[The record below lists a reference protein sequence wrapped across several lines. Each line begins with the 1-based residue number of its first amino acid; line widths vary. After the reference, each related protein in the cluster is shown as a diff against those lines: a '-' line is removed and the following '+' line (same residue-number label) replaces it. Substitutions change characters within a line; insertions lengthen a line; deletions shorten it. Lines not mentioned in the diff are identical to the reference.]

1 MYEQRRRATHLLCS
15 RAQQSFELV
24 DLGENGIELLLCFQE
39 PNERYWNGVVVN
51 NIVCGWHIYIYLEHP
66 RESRWLYPRDV
77 NFFFSNGFFYH
88 RSIVLAA
95 VDEAFTCVVYLFVLI
110 LLFLL
115 GFCM

>member
-51 NIVCGWHIYIYLEHP
+51 NIVCGWHIYILNTQGKVGGCI
-66 RESRWLYPRDV
+66 RGTSI
-77 NFFFSNGFFYH
+77 FSFRMG
-88 RSIVLAA
+88 S
-95 VDEAFTCVVYLFVLI
+95 FTIDQSFS
-110 LLFLL
+110 LLWMKHLPV
-115 GFCM
+115 